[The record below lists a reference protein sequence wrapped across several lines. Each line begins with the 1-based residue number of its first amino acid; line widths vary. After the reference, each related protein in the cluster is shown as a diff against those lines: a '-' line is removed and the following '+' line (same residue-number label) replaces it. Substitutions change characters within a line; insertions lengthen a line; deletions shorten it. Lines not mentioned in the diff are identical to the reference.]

1 MDDRQ
6 RALRLDPNWFD
17 ALAEFGTIVRQ
28 QDRVGDAAQTHGR
41 ARHPLWRTRMH
52 GRIKANANKLNM
64 KQILREQEEFSA
76 ALVRQVQEPPSL
88 SHFPFKSAKR
98 RRSLKNPVGGRRI
111 RFMCSS

>member
-28 QDRVGDAAQTHGR
+28 QDRVGDAAQMLGR
-41 ARHPLWRTRMH
+41 ARHPLWRTRVH
-52 GRIKANANKLNM
+52 GRIKSNANKLNM

-76 ALVRQVQEPPSL
+76 ATGPAGSETAISIA
-88 SHFPFKSAKR
+88 FPF
-98 RRSLKNPVGGRRI
+98 
-111 RFMCSS
+111 